1 MKKPNLRKRILLLL
15 ITLSLLIITS
25 CNYPG
30 KNKGDDPNI
39 PASTPILLETN
50 SFTENSVQTSR
61 IETFTL
67 TIPQLENRQRKIQV
81 YLPPNYD
88 LSDLSYPVI
97 YFFDG
102 DSLFNPPP
110 NAVGDW
116 LVDETLDEL
125 YDKNLTE
132 GIIVVAIAYDP
143 AYRWSEYM
151 PWINPNMHDWVK
163 TKNSNPTEGGEGAAF
178 LNFIVSTLKP
188 EVDSRYRT
196 LSDKGN
202 TMIGGPCRM
211 GMIPLYAG
219 LSRPDVFSKVMVM
232 SPAVWLAEA
241 GGAWLSNNQLIDFIE
256 EAKVPADLRIYIDI
270 GTEESSGDRPKVYD
284 QDGKRI
290 TYPQAYLEGAE
301 QLYLPLLSQGIPEDN
316 LQFEIIEGA
325 AGTRDEWAKRF
336 DEAILWMMEEDYK

>member
-1 MKKPNLRKRILLLL
+1 MKKPKFRKRILLLL
-15 ITLSLLIITS
+15 VTLSLLIIAG
-25 CNYPG
+25 CNFPG
-30 KNKGDDPNI
+30 KNEGEDPNI
-39 PASTPILLETN
+39 PTSTPTLLETN
-50 SFTENSVQTSR
+50 SFTENSVQISR

-67 TIPQLENRQRKIQV
+67 TMPQLGNRQRNIQV

-88 LSDLSYPVI
+88 SSNLSYPVL

-163 TKNSNPTEGGEGAAF
+163 TKNSNPTEGGEGTAF
-178 LNFIVSTLKP
+178 LNFIVDTLKP

-196 LSDKGN
+196 LSAADN

-211 GMIPLYAG
+211 GLFPLYAG
-219 LSRPDVFSKVMVM
+219 LNRPDVFSKIMLM
-232 SPAVWLAEA
+232 SPAVWLAES
-241 GGAWLSNNQLIDFIE
+241 GGPWLSNNQLIEFIKNSE
-256 EAKVPADLRIYIDI
+256 VPADLRVYIDI
-270 GTEESSGDRPKVYD
+270 GTKESSGNQPKVYD
-284 QDGKRI
+284 QNGKRI
-290 TYPQAYLEGAE
+290 TYHQAYVEGAE
-301 QLYLPLLSQGIPEDN
+301 RIYLTLISRGLPEEN
-316 LQFEIIEGA
+316 IRFEIIEGA

-336 DEAILWMMEEDYK
+336 GSAFLWITEED

>member
-1 MKKPNLRKRILLLL
+1 MKNEKIWLLIIVAAIILSLLLL
-15 ITLSLLIITS
+15 TACNISSLETAENLLLLTS
-25 CNYPG
+25 
-30 KNKGDDPNI
+30 DPNSE
-39 PASTPILLETN
+39 PPQDNRSD
-50 SFTENSVQTSR
+50 SVRKSR
-61 IETFTL
+61 IEKFTL
-67 TIPQLENRQRKIQV
+67 TMPQLGNRQRNIQV

-88 LSDLSYPVI
+88 SSELSYPVL

-163 TKNSNPTEGGEGAAF
+163 TKNSNPTEGGEGTAF
-178 LNFIVSTLKP
+178 LNFIVDTLKP

-196 LSDKGN
+196 LSAADN

-211 GMIPLYAG
+211 GLFPLYAG
-219 LSRPDVFSKVMVM
+219 LNRPDVFSKIMLM
-232 SPAVWLAEA
+232 SPAVWLAES
-241 GGAWLSNNQLIDFIE
+241 GGPWLSNNQLIEFIKNSE
-256 EAKVPADLRIYIDI
+256 VPADLRVYIDI
-270 GTEESSGDRPKVYD
+270 GTKESSGNQPKVYD
-284 QDGKRI
+284 QNGKRI
-290 TYPQAYLEGAE
+290 TYHQAYVEGAE
-301 QLYLPLLSQGIPEDN
+301 RIYLTLISRGLPEEN
-316 LQFEIIEGA
+316 IRFEIIEGA

-336 DEAILWMMEEDYK
+336 GSAFLWITEED